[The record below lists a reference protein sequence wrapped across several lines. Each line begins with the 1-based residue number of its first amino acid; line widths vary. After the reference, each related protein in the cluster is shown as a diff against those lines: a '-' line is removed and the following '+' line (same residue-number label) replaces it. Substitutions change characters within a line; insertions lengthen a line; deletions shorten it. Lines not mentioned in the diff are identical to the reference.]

1 MTLEATAQALAADTA
16 LPEEVATTTTEDD
29 DLSAA
34 FDRISAGEAV
44 EDEAEQPEP
53 DVEAPEPEAE
63 PEAPAVEAPTDV
75 PVALRKHWQ
84 AMDPEAREAIVT
96 SQREMSRKLSDMG
109 REVQGLSPIKSVLVQ
124 AAKEMPGLANMRP
137 DEVASQVFQ
146 LAKISNDF
154 KTKPLDTFIGLA
166 KQHGMVDALRQ
177 AFGGNAE
184 GATETAAM
192 QQQIAALKDQLA
204 RAASPDFIREQVSA
218 VTNEQRIVADVQAF
232 AASQEHWSDVEAD
245 LPAFIAVAKQKM
257 PDASPSD
264 VLARAYK
271 LAVADLLETRPDLK
285 AKAATAVEAVEVPDP
300 ERAKGAIQAKS
311 VNVSGRVS
319 GKTRELSEDEILAA
333 AYDRAT
339 RK

>member
-34 FDRISAGEAV
+34 FDRISSEGV
-44 EDEAEQPEP
+44 EDEAEQPES
-53 DVEAPEPEAE
+53 DVEATEQEAE
-63 PEAPAVEAPTDV
+63 PEAPVVEAPTDV

-177 AFGGNAE
+177 ALGGNAE
-184 GATETAAM
+184 GATNTAAM
-192 QQQIAALKDQLA
+192 QQEIIALKEQLS
-204 RAASPDFIREQVSA
+204 RAVNPDFIREQVSA
-218 VTNEQRIVADVQAF
+218 VTMQERLTADVQAF
-232 AASQEHWSDVEAD
+232 AAEHEHWADVEGVIPEFI
-245 LPAFIAVAKQKM
+245 PAIKAAMPNASAK
-257 PDASPSD
+257 D
-264 VLARAYK
+264 VLARAYDFA
-271 LAVADLLETRPDLK
+271 LQAYRPDLK
-285 AKAATAVEAVEVPDP
+285 AKAQAAVKAADVPDP
-300 ERAKGAIQAKS
+300 ERAKAAIQAKS
-311 VNVSGRVS
+311 VNVTGKVS
-319 GKTRELSEDEILAA
+319 GEARKMTEEEILSA